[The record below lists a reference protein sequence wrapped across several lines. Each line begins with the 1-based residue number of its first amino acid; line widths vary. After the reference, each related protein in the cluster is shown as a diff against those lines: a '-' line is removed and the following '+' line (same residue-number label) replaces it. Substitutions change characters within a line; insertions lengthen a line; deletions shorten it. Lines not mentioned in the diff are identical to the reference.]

1 MEQLMQRV
9 NANDRLVWRGR
20 FVDTTFLVEVGDIP
34 WLVKISAGRVVS
46 VTRGPLL
53 MPAWTFALR
62 ASRETWEQYWQ
73 AFPAPGF
80 HDLFALLKR
89 RALRMEGNL
98 HPLMSN
104 LLYFKDVMAALR
116 PSEVVA

>member
-1 MEQLMQRV
+1 MEQLAQRV
-9 NANDRLVWRGR
+9 NANESLVWRGR
-20 FVDTTFLVEVGDIP
+20 FVETTFLVEVGDVV
-34 WLVKISAGRVVS
+34 WLVKISGGRITA
-46 VTRGPLL
+46 VTRGPFA
-53 MPAWTFALR
+53 MPSWTFALR

-73 AFPAPGF
+73 ASPAPGF
-80 HDLFALLKR
+80 HDLFALVKR

-116 PSEVVA
+116 PSEAAA